1 MDSAPGQGRSS
12 ARKAQWWGVLALF
25 VGGPALGGLGVTA
38 VVVCILVA
46 VAAVWGSILLA
57 TEPPVV
63 RRVPNLRGAIVLTGV
78 VAALGLSLYAYDTWN
93 GSGHAHAME
102 STVSSP

>member
-1 MDSAPGQGRSS
+1 MDSSSVQSRSV
-12 ARKAQWWGVLALF
+12 ARKRQWWCVLALF
-25 VGGPALGGLGVTA
+25 VGAAALGLIGVSA
-38 VVVCILVA
+38 VLVACIVA

-78 VAALGLSLYAYDTWN
+78 VTAVGLAFFAFNAGHSN
-93 GSGHAHAME
+93 GHAHAME
-102 STVSSP
+102 STVSAP

>member
-1 MDSAPGQGRSS
+1 MASSPDRSRS
-12 ARKAQWWGVLALF
+12 PLRKRQWWVVFALF
-25 VGGPALGGLGVTA
+25 VGASALDLLGLSTIPSA
-38 VVVCILVA
+38 CIVA

-78 VAALGLSLYAYDTWN
+78 VTALGLSFYVVNSLQL
-93 GSGHAHAME
+93 GGHAHAME
-102 STVSSP
+102 SPATSP